1 MSTNINNTEEQLQ
14 LINKPNTINKTQNE
28 RKMRIQNELKHEN
41 NEQLQCVYVEGIPN
55 EWKTDDLLNYFKQY
69 SPSKVNVPV
78 DKKTHLSKGYGFI
91 YFYTSIIA
99 NIVIENCNEKI
110 IKGHKLYLQ
119 HANSQP
125 KQISFF
131 TNVLKQPTS
140 SLLKGIITVRIFNI
154 PFTWKEHDVLEY
166 FKEFHPV
173 KALII
178 YDKESKISKGY
189 AFIYFPTLNE
199 ANKVIQKFNGI
210 KYRGK
215 VFSLKLSQPNKEEQD
230 QCITTS
236 QLTAPQRKDKTEQ
249 KKLLTI
255 YEFSLREFPKNWT
268 KDKIKQFIESFG
280 VIVFSIKIDINKST
294 QSFTGCGSL
303 KVKTREDAET
313 IIKKI
318 DGLIIE
324 NCQLKCKLKS
334 SKQQLELQKIIHSV
348 TKEKTEIKIKPQQ
361 IKDIKINEKE
371 INSPFKSLENL
382 SETSKQ
388 IKNDENNTKSTKEL
402 KESEEIHLPL
412 SIPKEQKVIFEDN
425 SDEPFIDSLSDTTAQ
440 PLYEENNNIFSLMV
454 QGIPYRWNDNDLQF
468 YFQQYNPIQ
477 SRVIYDDRNCLSL
490 GFGFIDFYSINDAL
504 SLVQDVHHF
513 ILEGRELLVFMA
525 SAKPVNCTTPLV
537 PHEINNKQISK
548 DSISKTNNG
557 GYKRPQRELPLIE
570 PRHIE

>member
-14 LINKPNTINKTQNE
+14 SINKPYTVNITQNE

-41 NEQLQCVYVEGIPN
+41 NVQLQCVYVEGIPN
-55 EWKTDDLLNYFKQY
+55 EWKTDDLQNYFKQC
-69 SPSKVNVPV
+69 SPSKVNVPI

-99 NIVIENCNEKI
+99 NNVIDNYNEKI

-131 TNVLKQPTS
+131 TNALKQSNS
-140 SLLKGIITVRIFNI
+140 SSLKGIITVRIFNI

-166 FKEFHPV
+166 FKEFHPL

-189 AFIYFPTLNE
+189 AFIYFSSLNE

-215 VFSLKLSQPNKEEQD
+215 VFSLKLSQPNKEEKG

-236 QLTAPQRKDKTEQ
+236 QHNVPQRKDKTEQ
-249 KKLLTI
+249 KKIITL
-255 YEFSLREFPKNWT
+255 YEFSFREFPKNWT
-268 KDKIKQFIESFG
+268 KDKIKKFIESFG
-280 VIVFSIKIDINKST
+280 VIIFSIKIDTNKIT
-294 QSFTGCGSL
+294 KSFTGCGSL
-303 KVKTREDAET
+303 KVKTREGAET
-313 IIKKI
+313 IIKKV

-324 NCQLKCKLKS
+324 NCQIKCKLKS
-334 SKQQLELQKIIHSV
+334 SKQQLELQKIINSV
-348 TKEKTEIKIKPQQ
+348 TKEKTKIKIKPQIQ
-361 IKDIKINEKE
+361 EIKINEKE
-371 INSPFKSLENL
+371 IKTPFKLTENL
-382 SETSKQ
+382 SENSKQ
-388 IKNDENNTKSTKEL
+388 IKNDENNTEPTKEL
-402 KESEEIHLPL
+402 KENEEAHLHISTPT
-412 SIPKEQKVIFEDN
+412 EQKVIFEDD
-425 SDEPFIDSLSDTTAQ
+425 SDEPFIDSPSDTRIQTF
-440 PLYEENNNIFSLMV
+440 YEENNNVLSLMV

-490 GFGFIDFYSINDAL
+490 GFGFIDFYSVNDAL

-525 SAKPVNCTTPLV
+525 SAKPINCTTPPL
-537 PHEINNKQISK
+537 PPELNNKQTSK
-548 DSISKTNNG
+548 SCITKPTDG
-557 GYKRPQRELPLIE
+557 GCKRPQHDLPPIE
-570 PRHIE
+570 PRHIQ